1 MDEAAKIHEAREQR
15 KETNISK
22 KHQKIRDQ
30 LDKEAKIK
38 AARDKGLLE
47 VYEKIN
53 LKKKEKKQEEDRLAK
68 ELKEIKLQRQYL
80 NANRAMVEEKA
91 WKELEAGAERQI
103 SNDQN
108 QKLIDQCKTNN
119 IKVKDETIRANNAK
133 TQVLDKLD
141 IDKTYND
148 KLQSQKREN
157 EKIHKGVLEYKSEMH
172 ERQKEFEQ
180 QQKVNTLKRN
190 PFNAKIT
197 QMSLTNAAKAKE
209 RKNRLQN

>member
-22 KHQKIRDQ
+22 KDQKIRDL

-53 LKKKEKKQEEDRLAK
+53 QKKKEKKQEEDRLAK

-103 SNDQN
+103 RND
-108 QKLIDQCKTNN
+108 
-119 IKVKDETIRANNAK
+119 
-133 TQVLDKLD
+133 
-141 IDKTYND
+141 
-148 KLQSQKREN
+148 
-157 EKIHKGVLEYKSEMH
+157 
-172 ERQKEFEQ
+172 
-180 QQKVNTLKRN
+180 
-190 PFNAKIT
+190 
-197 QMSLTNAAKAKE
+197 
-209 RKNRLQN
+209 